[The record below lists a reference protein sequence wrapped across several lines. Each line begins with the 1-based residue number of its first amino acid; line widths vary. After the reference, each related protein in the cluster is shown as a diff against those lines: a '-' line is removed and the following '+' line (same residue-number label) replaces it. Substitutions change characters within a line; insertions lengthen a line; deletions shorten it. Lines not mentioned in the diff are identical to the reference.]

1 MENSQT
7 KPKKEKRKSLTK
19 SMQRLVFGVA
29 IIILIVASF
38 LNGKVSDNVYSQM
51 SDTTSE
57 QVMTSIKAVADIVG
71 GFEEYASE
79 VVQTWEG
86 LPEELRNRQNDPEY
100 RAVFDHYEEGG
111 YARELS
117 TALEKLQNDT
127 FYGDMYIAAVNRETG
142 VILYLLDPDNI
153 LMKSK

>member
-57 QVMTSIKAVADIVG
+57 QVMTMTMIRSRMALTPRVDQ
-71 GFEEYASE
+71 S
-79 VVQTWEG
+79 
-86 LPEELRNRQNDPEY
+86 PESP
-100 RAVFDHYEEGG
+100 
-111 YARELS
+111 S
-117 TALEKLQNDT
+117 
-127 FYGDMYIAAVNRETG
+127 
-142 VILYLLDPDNI
+142 
-153 LMKSK
+153 